1 MDETMMSAGERAAA
15 ANGYAAAELAGKQQL
30 EAMRRDLRE
39 ILDGMR
45 ITLVMIQRLESM
57 MTGQQPQLSALHQWM
72 SGLSERVRQMENGGG
87 V

>member
-1 MDETMMSAGERAAA
+1 MPAAERAAF
-15 ANGYAAAELAGKQQL
+15 ANGYAAGESDVKQQL
-30 EAMRRDLRE
+30 EVMRRDLRE

>member
-1 MDETMMSAGERAAA
+1 MDEHSMPAAERAAF
-15 ANGYAAAELAGKQQL
+15 ANGYAAAELSINTKLA
-30 EAMRRDLRE
+30 AMQRDMRE
-39 ILDGMR
+39 ILDGVR
-45 ITLVMIQRLESM
+45 IAVVMIQRLESM